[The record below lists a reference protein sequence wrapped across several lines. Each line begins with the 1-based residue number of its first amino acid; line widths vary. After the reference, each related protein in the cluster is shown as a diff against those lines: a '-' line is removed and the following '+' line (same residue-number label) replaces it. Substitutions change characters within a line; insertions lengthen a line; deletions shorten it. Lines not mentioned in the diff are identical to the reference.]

1 MGMTSDNAAYRDRTF
16 ILRVIGALLLLVGGA
31 VAFLGPL
38 EMYCFYLFSEGG
50 RFYYEGF
57 GFGSF
62 MFGNIACQI
71 MGYYL
76 IAATLIPLGYGH
88 LRVRRWA
95 RPLALAL
102 LWFWIVAGVPLLVAF
117 LFVLLAS
124 KDLSPAVALAAII
137 VAGVSYPLLPGLLI
151 RFYRSENVRLT
162 FESRDP
168 KVYWIER
175 LPVPILTLS
184 ALSLFYVI
192 ILHALI
198 FFNGV
203 FPLFGAWTTGLQG
216 IALLDISILC
226 LAGLIWGTLGL
237 KRWAWWGGLL
247 YFGLMSVSWI
257 VTLVNSSWSDIL
269 MAMDFPPREME
280 LLRGI
285 PLQGVHFAVLAGIPL
300 VLTLVA
306 IILARR
312 CFGTQVP
319 AGTGAPGYDS

>member
-1 MGMTSDNAAYRDRTF
+1 MASGDTDYRDRAL
-16 ILRVIGALLLLVGGA
+16 ILRIIGALLLLAGGA
-31 VAFLGPL
+31 VAFLGPV

-50 RFYYEGF
+50 RFYYAGF

-76 IAATLIPLGYGH
+76 IAGALIPLGYGH

-117 LFVLLAS
+117 LFVLLSA
-124 KDLSPAVALAAII
+124 KDLSPAAALVAI
-137 VAGVSYPLLPGLLI
+137 VVVGISYPALPGLLI

-168 KVYWIER
+168 KTYWIER
-175 LPVPILTLS
+175 LPIPILTLS
-184 ALSLFYVI
+184 ALFLFYVAV
-192 ILHALI
+192 LHALI

-203 FPLFGAWTTGLQG
+203 FPLFGTWATGLQG
-216 IALLDISILC
+216 IILLDISILC
-226 LAGLIWGTLGL
+226 LVGLTWGTLGL
-237 KRWAWWGGLL
+237 RKWAWWGGLL
-247 YFGLMSVSWI
+247 FFGLVSVSWI

-269 MAMDFPPREME
+269 AALDFPPREME
-280 LLRGI
+280 FLGGL
-285 PLQGVHFAVLAGIPL
+285 PVQGYHFAVLAGIPL
-300 VLTLVA
+300 VLTLGA
-306 IILARR
+306 IIRARR
-312 CFGTQVP
+312 CFARRFRQEQEH
-319 AGTGAPGYDS
+319 GYDD